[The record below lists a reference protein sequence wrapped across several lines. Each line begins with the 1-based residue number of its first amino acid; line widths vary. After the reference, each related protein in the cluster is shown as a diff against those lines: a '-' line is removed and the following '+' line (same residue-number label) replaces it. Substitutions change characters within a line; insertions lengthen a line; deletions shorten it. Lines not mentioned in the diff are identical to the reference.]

1 MELLAKGKR
10 GKVYL
15 EGNYVVKRADETR
28 IKNEVFWLKKL
39 NNKGIGPKLI
49 SFGEDWFKAEYV
61 EGKLIEDY
69 LSECSKENA
78 AKLLKDCLKQCRS
91 MDRLKVNKKEMHH
104 PVKHILITT
113 DGARMID
120 FERCRKTLDPKN
132 VTQFCQFLTSGSFAY
147 GLENKGLIIN
157 KRILKFA
164 QKYKHDP
171 SRKNFDAIL
180 EEI

>member
-104 PVKHILITT
+104 PVKHIFVVK
-113 DGARMID
+113 DKPVFID
-120 FERCRKTLDPKN
+120 FERCKITEHPKN
-132 VTQFCQFLTSGSFAY
+132 VTQFCQYLLKLAGVFNGKMPVDKEAMIKVMKDY
-147 GLENKGLIIN
+147 
-157 KRILKFA
+157 KREQSDGNFKKIL
-164 QKYKHDP
+164 
-171 SRKNFDAIL
+171 SL
-180 EEI
+180 L

>member
-104 PVKHILITT
+104 PVKHVIVVN
-113 DGARMID
+113 DKPVFID
-120 FERCRKTLDPKN
+120 FERCKFTEKPKN
-132 VTQFCQFLTSGSFAY
+132 VTQFCQYVLRLAGMFPEKIKVDKEEIKEAVMAY
-147 GLENKGLIIN
+147 KREQSEKNF
-157 KRILKFA
+157 KRILM
-164 QKYKHDP
+164 
-171 SRKNFDAIL
+171 L
-180 EEI
+180 L